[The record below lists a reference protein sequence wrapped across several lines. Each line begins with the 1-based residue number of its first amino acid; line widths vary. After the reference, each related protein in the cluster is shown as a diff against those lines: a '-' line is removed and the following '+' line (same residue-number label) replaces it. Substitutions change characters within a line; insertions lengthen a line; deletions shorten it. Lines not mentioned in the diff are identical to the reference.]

1 MGDILSITGNCR
13 WRITYNKRHALE
25 NILMAICNNSKT
37 LEAPHSE
44 STKWWLSMSRTKRL
58 RGALVEYLAE
68 EGPANTSEIFDH
80 INSRFRWG
88 STMNQLGNVLARDAR
103 FIKSGF
109 DENQLA
115 GGYRLR
121 VCIWEL
127 ADGVAA

>member
-1 MGDILSITGNCR
+1 MGEILSITGNRR
-13 WRITYNKRHALE
+13 WKTAYNKKHALE
-25 NILMAICNNSKT
+25 NILVAVCNNSKT
-37 LEAPHSE
+37 LETPRSE
-44 STKWWLSMSRTKRL
+44 GAEWWLSMSRTKRL

-68 EGPANTSEIFDH
+68 VGPANTSEIFDH

>member
-1 MGDILSITGNCR
+1 MGDILSITGDCR
-13 WRITYNKRHALE
+13 WENAYNKRHALE
-25 NILMAICNNSKT
+25 NSLMAICNNSKT

-44 STKWWLSMSRTKRL
+44 GTKWWLSMSRTKRL

-68 EGPANTSEIFDH
+68 AGPANTSQIFEH
-80 INSRFRWG
+80 INSRYRWG

-109 DENQLA
+109 DENQLL

-121 VCIWEL
+121 VCIWKL

>member
-1 MGDILSITGNCR
+1 MGDILSITGDCR
-13 WRITYNKRHALE
+13 WKNAYNKRHALE
-25 NILMAICNNSKT
+25 DILMAICNNSKT
-37 LEAPHSE
+37 LEAPHRE
-44 STKWWLSMSRTKRL
+44 GTKWWLSMSRTKRL
-58 RGALVEYLAE
+58 RGALVEYLSEA
-68 EGPANTSEIFDH
+68 GPANTSEIYEH

-109 DENQLA
+109 DENQLL

-121 VCIWEL
+121 VCIWKL

>member
-1 MGDILSITGNCR
+1 MGDILGTTGNCR
-13 WRITYNKRHALE
+13 WKITYNKRHALE

-37 LEAPHSE
+37 LEAPHRKGA
-44 STKWWLSMSRTKRL
+44 KWGLSMSRTKRL

-68 EGPANTSEIFDH
+68 AGPANTSQIYDH

-109 DENQLA
+109 DENQLL

-121 VCIWEL
+121 VCIWKL